1 MNAGI
6 FDPVEQLAQPL
17 HALRRQGTVVV
28 GFAWSRVFGYAMAK
42 QINFHNRAAAEFRD
56 GQMLFCH
63 TDVLLRAACYLT
75 FASAVTVL
83 FGIAVSQIL
92 LALALVCLLLS
103 GAKLRLP
110 PIWLPLTVFLGLT
123 LVSLAFSP
131 DPAGGLP
138 QVRKIYVYTI
148 LLASFSVLHDLT
160 LIRRLFLC
168 WAGAGALVA
177 ARGLIQYGRKA
188 AEAAALG
195 RSFYDYYMPERIT
208 GFMSHWM
215 TFGGQLMLA
224 WLMLAAFLLFG
235 GKAARRSL
243 WIWLLCFGVMAAA
256 LLLGWTRSI
265 WMATGMAS
273 LYLAWYWRRW
283 WVAAVPVVALI
294 GLLLAPAPV
303 RSRAMSIF
311 QPHGEVDSN
320 EHRIVTWRTG
330 LRMIEA
336 HPLVGLGPEQVG
348 ARFNEYVPRDIPWP
362 LPTGWYGHLHNIY
375 LHYAAERG
383 IPAMLALLWMLLL
396 MFRDYWRALQ
406 RLPAGPSD
414 RRFILH
420 GSIACLIAIMIGGI
434 FELNLGDSEVLTMFL
449 VIASCG
455 YVAAETREESPE
467 RA

>member
-1 MNAGI
+1 
-6 FDPVEQLAQPL
+6 
-17 HALRRQGTVVV
+17 
-28 GFAWSRVFGYAMAK
+28 MA
-42 QINFHNRAAAEFRD
+42 I
-56 GQMLFCH
+56 
-63 TDVLLRAACYLT
+63 
-75 FASAVTVL
+75 L

-103 GAKLRLP
+103 GAKLQLP
-110 PIWLPLTVFLGLT
+110 PIWLPLAVFLGLT
-123 LVSLAFSP
+123 LFSLAFSP

-138 QVRKIYVYTI
+138 QVRKLYVYTM
-148 LLASFSVLHDLT
+148 LLAAFSLLRDLT
-160 LIRRLFLC
+160 TIRRLYLC

-188 AEAAALG
+188 AEAAELG
-195 RSFYDYYMPERIT
+195 RSFYEYYMPERIT

-235 GKAARRSL
+235 GTPARRSR
-243 WIWLLCFGVMAAA
+243 WVWLLCFGVMGAG

-265 WMATGMAS
+265 WLATGAAS
-273 LYLAWYWRRW
+273 LYLAWFWRKW
-283 WVAAVPVVALI
+283 LVAAAPVAAVL
-294 GLLLAPAPV
+294 GLLVAPAPV

-311 QPHGEVDSN
+311 QPHGTVDSN

-330 LRMIEA
+330 IRMIEA
-336 HPLVGLGPEQVG
+336 HPLLGVGPEQVG

-383 IPAMLALLWMLLL
+383 IPAMLALVWLLL
-396 MFRDYWRALQ
+396 QMLRDFWRAL
-406 RLPAGPSD
+406 RGLPPGPGD

-420 GSIACLIAIMIGGI
+420 GSIACVIAIMVAGI

-449 VIASCG
+449 VIAACG
-455 YVAAETREESPE
+455 YVAAQGEEK
-467 RA
+467 AAADA